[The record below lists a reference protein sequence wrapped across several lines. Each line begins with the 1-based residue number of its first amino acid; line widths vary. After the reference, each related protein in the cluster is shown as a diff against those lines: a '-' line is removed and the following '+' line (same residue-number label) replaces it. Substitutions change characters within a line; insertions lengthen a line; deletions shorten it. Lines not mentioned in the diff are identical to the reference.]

1 MTDQWTDR
9 LSEYLDDELTPDER
23 AAVEGHLSHCVACGA
38 ALADLKRI
46 VVRAR
51 ALEDRPPA
59 RDLWP
64 AIAARIGAAPPPAD
78 RGDVVALDATR
89 RRRRWSF
96 SVPELAAAGIALMA
110 LSGGAAW
117 LLHPVTSTVVV
128 ARAPAAEPSATPGLT
143 PALAPSG
150 SFRIG
155 LTRSRRAAGLSYDAA
170 VADLEGVLTAGRG
183 RLDSTTVRVIE
194 RNLATIDSAIAQAQR
209 AVAADSANAYLNSHL
224 AETMRRKLELL
235 RQAAALVTS
244 VS

>member
-9 LSEYLDDELTPDER
+9 LSEYLDDELPPDER
-23 AAVEGHLSHCVACGA
+23 AAVEAHLRHCVACGA
-38 ALADLKRI
+38 ALAELKR
-46 VVRAR
+46 VLVRAQG
-51 ALEDRPPA
+51 LEDRPPA

-64 AIAARIGAAPPPAD
+64 AIAARIGASAATSD

-96 SVPELAAAGIALMA
+96 SLPELAAAGVALMA

-117 LLHPVTSTVVV
+117 LLHPVASTVAV
-128 ARAPAAEPSATPGLT
+128 APGPTAEPRVTPGLT

-155 LTRSRRAAGLSYDAA
+155 LTPSRRAAGLSYDAA

-194 RNLATIDSAIAQAQR
+194 RNLATIDSAIVQAQR

-244 VS
+244 LS